1 MANYFLVENSIIMY
15 QNLETIFAV
24 VGIAAVVAILV
35 GYVVILIS
43 DII

>member
-1 MANYFLVENSIIMY
+1 MANYFFMY
-15 QNLETIFAV
+15 QSLETIFAV